1 MIGLTVMVPSGKA
14 YKWFVRARNEII
26 RNTFY
31 YHCLC
36 CSKRESC
43 IDMQEQNCTKLFVN
57 LTIYSNAIFLVFYI
71 SCQNEKRKTNK
82 MKPLELDLVAGVST
96 FLLLL
101 S

>member
-1 MIGLTVMVPSGKA
+1 
-14 YKWFVRARNEII
+14 
-26 RNTFY
+26 
-31 YHCLC
+31 
-36 CSKRESC
+36 
-43 IDMQEQNCTKLFVN
+43 MQEQNCTKLFVN

>member
-43 IDMQEQNCTKLFVN
+43 IDMQEQNCTKMFVN
-57 LTIYSNAIFLVFYI
+57 LTIYSNAIFFWFSTFHVKTK
-71 SCQNEKRKTNK
+71 NEKQIK
-82 MKPLELDLVAGVST
+82 
-96 FLLLL
+96 
-101 S
+101 